1 MLASSAFVLAALTM
15 TGVYMKGQNVESRDD
30 GYTLDFTALPNNA
43 DDKLQEITENNDE
56 HLLKEDENI
65 PGLTANNTAGNEIA
79 GAPVTEDDL
88 DYMPQEVGS
97 GNVEIPGLTDQETLL
112 EAAQKEQQNSDA
124 DRQKEERKQTA
135 GGDVVVEKTLHF
147 AESDGLQQPVQ
158 SDILMHYS
166 MDKSTYF
173 ATLDQYKYN
182 PATIFS
188 AEEGTAV
195 TACAQGKVTSIF
207 ENEEIGKAVTLDLG
221 DGYEATYGQ
230 LTEITVKEN
239 SYVNPGDTTHE
250 RLQHRRKQRILCS
263 DPQRGTGERGG
274 IVPLMYIVGGRIL
287 TMAGREIPEGILQ
300 IRNGKIAQ
308 VGARGEVKLQPEEG
322 EQVVIAKNALI
333 MPGIIEAHCHMG
345 IMEEKKSTEGDD
357 CNETVDPL
365 TPSLRAID
373 GINPMD
379 AAFDDAV
386 RAGITAAMIG
396 PGSSNVV
403 GGQFA
408 MVKTKG
414 RRIDDLILK
423 SPAAMKVAFGENP
436 KVNYSGQNKSPV
448 TRMAI
453 AAMLRREFWE
463 SREYLRQKQEAA
475 EKGEYF
481 APDFEKECYLPV
493 LRGDIPLKAHVHRVD
508 DIFTAIRIAKEF
520 GIKMTMDHCSEGHL
534 VAEELAK
541 EGFPAIVGPDLTSRN
556 KIEVQNMSFKTAGVL
571 NRAGVM
577 VAITTDHPVSQIQTL
592 PLCAGLAVKAGLPME
607 EGFRAITIYPAKI
620 CGVADRIG
628 SLEVGKDADIAIFDG
643 NPMEIFTRT
652 LYTIINGE
660 IVYCNVPRE

>member
-124 DRQKEERKQTA
+124 
-135 GGDVVVEKTLHF
+135 
-147 AESDGLQQPVQ
+147 ESDGLQQPVQ

-239 SYVNPGDTTHE
+239 SYVNPGDAIGSVAAPT
-250 RLQHRRKQRILCS
+250 K
-263 DPQRGTGERGG
+263 
-274 IVPLMYIVGGRIL
+274 YY
-287 TMAGREIPEGILQ
+287 
-300 IRNGKIAQ
+300 
-308 VGARGEVKLQPEEG
+308 
-322 EQVVIAKNALI
+322 
-333 MPGIIEAHCHMG
+333 
-345 IMEEKKSTEGDD
+345 STEG
-357 CNETVDPL
+357 
-365 TPSLRAID
+365 
-373 GINPMD
+373 
-379 AAFDDAV
+379 
-386 RAGITAAMIG
+386 
-396 PGSSNVV
+396 SNV
-403 GGQFA
+403 
-408 MVKTKG
+408 
-414 RRIDDLILK
+414 
-423 SPAAMKVAFGENP
+423 
-436 KVNYSGQNKSPV
+436 
-448 TRMAI
+448 
-453 AAMLRREFWE
+453 
-463 SREYLRQKQEAA
+463 
-475 EKGEYF
+475 YF
-481 APDFEKECYLPV
+481 A
-493 LRGDIPLKAHVHRVD
+493 
-508 DIFTAIRIAKEF
+508 
-520 GIKMTMDHCSEGHL
+520 
-534 VAEELAK
+534 
-541 EGFPAIVGPDLTSRN
+541 LT
-556 KIEVQNMSFKTAGVL
+556 
-571 NRAGVM
+571 
-577 VAITTDHPVSQIQTL
+577 H
-592 PLCAGLAVKAGLPME
+592 
-607 EGFRAITIYPAKI
+607 
-620 CGVADRIG
+620 
-628 SLEVGKDADIAIFDG
+628 
-643 NPMEIFTRT
+643 
-652 LYTIINGE
+652 NGE
-660 IVYCNVPRE
+660 PVNGEALFR

>member
-1 MLASSAFVLAALTM
+1 MRRNKKSGINKERIIMLASSAFVLAALTM

-124 DRQKEERKQTA
+124 DRQKEETGGKQTA

-239 SYVNPGDTTHE
+239 SYVNPGDT
-250 RLQHRRKQRILCS
+250 IGS
-263 DPQRGTGERGG
+263 VA
-274 IVPLMYIVGGRIL
+274 VPTKYYS
-287 TMAGREIPEGILQ
+287 AEG
-300 IRNGKIAQ
+300 
-308 VGARGEVKLQPEEG
+308 
-322 EQVVIAKNALI
+322 
-333 MPGIIEAHCHMG
+333 
-345 IMEEKKSTEGDD
+345 
-357 CNETVDPL
+357 
-365 TPSLRAID
+365 
-373 GINPMD
+373 
-379 AAFDDAV
+379 
-386 RAGITAAMIG
+386 
-396 PGSSNVV
+396 SNV
-403 GGQFA
+403 
-408 MVKTKG
+408 
-414 RRIDDLILK
+414 
-423 SPAAMKVAFGENP
+423 
-436 KVNYSGQNKSPV
+436 
-448 TRMAI
+448 
-453 AAMLRREFWE
+453 
-463 SREYLRQKQEAA
+463 
-475 EKGEYF
+475 YF
-481 APDFEKECYLPV
+481 A
-493 LRGDIPLKAHVHRVD
+493 
-508 DIFTAIRIAKEF
+508 
-520 GIKMTMDHCSEGHL
+520 
-534 VAEELAK
+534 
-541 EGFPAIVGPDLTSRN
+541 LT
-556 KIEVQNMSFKTAGVL
+556 
-571 NRAGVM
+571 
-577 VAITTDHPVSQIQTL
+577 H
-592 PLCAGLAVKAGLPME
+592 
-607 EGFRAITIYPAKI
+607 
-620 CGVADRIG
+620 
-628 SLEVGKDADIAIFDG
+628 
-643 NPMEIFTRT
+643 
-652 LYTIINGE
+652 NGE
-660 IVYCNVPRE
+660 PVNGEALFR